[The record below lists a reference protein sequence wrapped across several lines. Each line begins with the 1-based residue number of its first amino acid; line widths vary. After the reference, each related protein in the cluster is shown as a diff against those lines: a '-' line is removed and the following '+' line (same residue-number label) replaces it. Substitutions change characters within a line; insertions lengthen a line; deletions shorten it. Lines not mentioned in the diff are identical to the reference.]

1 MARGIGID
9 AIEVSRITAAR
20 NRLGT
25 PFERRVL
32 SPAEADLLA
41 RSATPDL
48 FLAGRFAAK
57 EAVMKVLGTGWAQG
71 VRFRDIEVLKDS
83 QGVPV
88 VHLEGEAALRARA
101 LGVRQVLVTITH
113 TKEMAI
119 AAAVGEG

>member
-57 EAVMKVLGTGWAQG
+57 EAVAKALGGRFGWHEVEILPEGQG
-71 VRFRDIEVLKDS
+71 APRVN
-83 QGVPV
+83 
-88 VHLEGEAALRARA
+88 LRGRA
-101 LGVRQVLVTITH
+101 LDAGDGLDVVLTISHSRTV
-113 TKEMAI
+113 
-119 AAAVGEG
+119 AAAVAIATQTSAK